1 MFPNTIT
8 IAKSACNIYKTRESK
23 QYIADCSVTFQMG
36 QKDAMQH
43 TEVCMFCS
51 VGIHVTKRPDFY
63 RDLMLVV
70 VRRVEN

>member
-8 IAKSACNIYKTRESK
+8 VTKSACNIYEPRESK
-23 QYIADCSVTFQMG
+23 QYIADWSVTFQMG
-36 QKDAMQH
+36 QEDASN
-43 TEVCMFCS
+43 TRKCTVCS